1 MRDAVAHTEMAA
13 AKLNGLFLSLSP
25 SPVVLPR
32 DASDTGPESPYA
44 SCEWLSPFCCRNGS
58 ENEMSSH
65 GLLLR
70 LFLSQGFFSV
80 LRALQYIR
88 TYSDN
93 IGITHYLCSRLDAVP
108 TDELADKWPLI
119 WCVDASL
126 FCSTFLISTGS
137 HLLVISPSTKSSAL
151 ESFVLGKAQQ
161 STHLALM
168 VRSPTSMA

>member
-1 MRDAVAHTEMAA
+1 
-13 AKLNGLFLSLSP
+13 
-25 SPVVLPR
+25 
-32 DASDTGPESPYA
+32 
-44 SCEWLSPFCCRNGS
+44 
-58 ENEMSSH
+58 MSSH

-80 LRALQYIR
+80 LHALQYIR

-126 FCSTFLISTGS
+126 FCSPVLIVTGS
-137 HLLVISPSTKSSAL
+137 HLLVISPSSKSSAL
-151 ESFVLGKAQQ
+151 ESFVLAKAQQ

-168 VRSPTSMA
+168 VRLSTSMVWCQHTDQFDVDPLVASVFSARSIEHPPQYTKLHHVSTRAQSCHSNHLR

>member
-1 MRDAVAHTEMAA
+1 MVCSFT
-13 AKLNGLFLSLSP
+13 LP
-25 SPVVLPR
+25 SPVVLHR
-32 DASDTGPESPYA
+32 DASDIVPDSPHT
-44 SCEWLSPFCCRNGS
+44 SCEWLSFFYCRKGS
-58 ENEMSSH
+58 ENGMSSH

-80 LRALQYIR
+80 LHALQYIR

-126 FCSTFLISTGS
+126 FFSRFLMVTGS
-137 HLLVISPSTKSSAL
+137 HLLVISPSSKSSAL
-151 ESFVLGKAQQ
+151 ESFVLAKAQQ

-168 VRSPTSMA
+168 V